1 MKYHLALAAALA
13 LAANLT
19 ARPALAAAEH
29 PCAADSLQRA
39 QALLAYHVGEDDRIP
54 LNLRRSAQKVG
65 TVRAISGK
73 GRFDV
78 LQVWGQAYKAEYRIR
93 LIYAQ
98 VQGSCT
104 LMGQEILESSNPY

>member
-1 MKYHLALAAALA
+1 LYEIIAQLPRGAAYV
-13 LAANLT
+13 
-19 ARPALAAAEH
+19 E
-29 PCAADSLQRA
+29 
-39 QALLAYHVGEDDRIP
+39 
-54 LNLRRSAQKVG
+54 
-65 TVRAISGK
+65 VRAISGK

-104 LMGQEILESSNPY
+104 LMGQEILEASNPY